1 MGFEDYFSPLN
12 GNHNPSLPVSR
23 PSVAEGAEL
32 QLRNNPYRALQ
43 NISCEYHEG
52 VLTLRGCLPTWYL
65 KQLAQTVVAHLA
77 GVERIVNQIQ
87 VIAARQ

>member
-1 MGFEDYFSPLN
+1 
-12 GNHNPSLPVSR
+12 
-23 PSVAEGAEL
+23 
-32 QLRNNPYRALQ
+32 
-43 NISCEYHEG
+43 
-52 VLTLRGCLPTWYL
+52 LPTWYL